1 MIIFEQLRISDDGQR
16 MYINAH
22 VNGAEYFANKY
33 IAKLVIKTADQVSE
47 TTPELSDGDCVYE
60 KTYDE
65 GTREINEVLSP
76 ALLNSNF
83 TDTHTLSNA
92 LFFVYIICDNTTSL
106 VGCPPCRLDELTTL
120 GVTFDENLLYQRVMG
135 YTKSLAD
142 SCDIPVGFTDFIL
155 LWNAFKAAI
164 ETEHYI
170 PAVKF
175 YNMLFDSTSQAVD
188 YKPCGCHG

>member
-22 VNGAEYFANKY
+22 VNGAEYF
-33 IAKLVIKTADQVSE
+33 
-47 TTPELSDGDCVYE
+47 
-60 KTYDE
+60 E
-65 GTREINEVLSP
+65 GTTIDRLCICLGSDILESDSIDPGSNFNIYTKSYDPSTKEINEVITIDDPNLYYGSKTT
-76 ALLNSNF
+76 F
-83 TDTHTLSNA
+83 KD
-92 LFFVYIICDNTTSL
+92 LFFVYVHCVGVPDEGKCFTAVEDN
-106 VGCPPCRLDELTTL
+106 VL